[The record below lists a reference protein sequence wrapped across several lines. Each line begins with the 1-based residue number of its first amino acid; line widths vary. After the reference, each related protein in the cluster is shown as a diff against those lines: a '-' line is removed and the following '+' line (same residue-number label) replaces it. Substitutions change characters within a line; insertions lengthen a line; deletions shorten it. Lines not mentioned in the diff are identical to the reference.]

1 MDLLDDVFDTL
12 DLRGVLYFRTEFSG
26 PWAVT
31 VPDLQQAARFHI
43 VMRGG
48 CNVTVEDKAPV
59 QLAAG
64 DMIMIPRGRS
74 HVLADRTGRNARPLE
89 TVLQD
94 TGYDGRGVLSVGL
107 QQSDAETQLL
117 CGHYTFRQH
126 AAHPLLNALPDAIV
140 LTAVERMRQ
149 PWLDDVLRMMTQR
162 AFSDDLGSATSVKRL
177 SEIVFAE
184 VIRAG
189 IAQSPEIDAALA
201 GFRDAQIGRA
211 LERIH
216 EAPEHAWTVAEL
228 AAEAGMSRSAFAK
241 RFSESLGVAPM
252 RYLADWRLQRA
263 LALLEDPRN
272 SVQLVAAATGYLSA
286 AAFSRAFSAR
296 IGMAPG
302 EYRKAGGDLQ
312 PV

>member
-43 VMRGG
+43 VMQGT
-48 CNVTVEDKAPV
+48 CHVTVEDNPAV
-59 QLAAG
+59 HLTAG

-74 HVLADRTGRNARPLE
+74 HVLADRAGRNARPLE

-94 TGYDGRGVLSVGL
+94 AGYDGRGVLGVGDR
-107 QQSDAETQLL
+107 QSNAETQLL

-140 LTAVERMRQ
+140 LTAAERMRQ

-189 IAQSPEIDAALA
+189 ISQSPQIQAALE
-201 GFRDAQIGRA
+201 GFRDTQISRA

-216 EAPEHAWTVAEL
+216 ETPEYAWTVAEL
-228 AAEAGMSRSAFAK
+228 AAVAGMSRSAFAK
-241 RFSESLGVAPM
+241 KFNDSLGVAPM

-272 SVQLVAAATGYLSA
+272 SVQQVAAATGYLSA

-302 EYRKAGGDLQ
+302 EYRKTGSGLQ